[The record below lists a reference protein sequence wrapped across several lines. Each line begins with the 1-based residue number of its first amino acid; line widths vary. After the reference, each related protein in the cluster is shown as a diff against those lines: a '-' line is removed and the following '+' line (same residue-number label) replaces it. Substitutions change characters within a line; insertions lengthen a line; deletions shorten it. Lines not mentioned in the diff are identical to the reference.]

1 MLPNPSDANKK
12 VLIKRSSPYNLQNKK
27 LSVFIHVELPGSLLL
42 MATQALKAA
51 PLVNS
56 GPCHRVHPARPS
68 NDLGEI
74 NKYVNV
80 YFLLNLKAA
89 SIKIFDF

>member
-1 MLPNPSDANKK
+1 MLPNPSDASKK
-12 VLIKRSSPYNLQNKK
+12 VLIKRSSPSNLQNKK
-27 LSVFIHVELPGSLLL
+27 LSRFLHTELPGSLVL
-42 MATQALKAA
+42 MATQALQAA
-51 PLVNS
+51 QLVNS
-56 GPCHRVHPARPS
+56 CPCHRVHPARPS

>member
-1 MLPNPSDANKK
+1 
-12 VLIKRSSPYNLQNKK
+12 
-27 LSVFIHVELPGSLLL
+27 

-51 PLVNS
+51 LLNS
-56 GPCHRVHPARPS
+56 SPGHRIHPGRPN

-89 SIKIFDF
+89 SIKIFDFWTLFSWKKEGNNEEGG

>member
-1 MLPNPSDANKK
+1 MLPNPSDASKK
-12 VLIKRSSPYNLQNKK
+12 VLIKRSSPSNLQNKK
-27 LSVFIHVELPGSLLL
+27 LSIFIQAEVPGSLVS
-42 MATQALKAA
+42 MALRAALV
-51 PLVNS
+51 LNS
-56 GPCHRVHPARPS
+56 SPCHRVHPGRPS

>member
-1 MLPNPSDANKK
+1 MGATL
-12 VLIKRSSPYNLQNKK
+12 VLYTEALLQHSSQ
-27 LSVFIHVELPGSLLL
+27 PG
-42 MATQALKAA
+42 
-51 PLVNS
+51 
-56 GPCHRVHPARPS
+56 